1 MGSTAVNRAVSVYL
15 AAVGAAV
22 AVQFLAFP
30 FYAYDSAGE
39 RMDGPVAVWT
49 VLDWFMAFGLAAL
62 VITTC
67 REKKR
72 LAAGSS
78 TDVRRWLGA
87 NFMFYG
93 AVVLTLAFMP
103 NWFESALGTGND
115 NWTIWHLIDAV
126 LPVLFLVEAHRL
138 WRGAAE

>member
-1 MGSTAVNRAVSVYL
+1 MESVAVKRVISVYL
-15 AAVGAAV
+15 AAVGLAV

-39 RMDGPVAVWT
+39 RMDGPVTVWT

-67 REKKR
+67 KEKKR
-72 LAAGSS
+72 RAADPS

-93 AVVLTLAFMP
+93 AVMLALAFMP

-115 NWTIWHLIDAV
+115 NWTIWHLIDTV

-138 WRGAAE
+138 WHGAAE